1 MYRSKE
7 EREAGEK
14 VAAATVRYMH
24 FPNEKNLKL
33 WKEALRELEKAQKK
47 ARTLAFHKE
56 KALNGNQRSKD
67 YLERER
73 MREES
78 MIFSR
83 DERLKE

>member
-1 MYRSKE
+1 MASNKKAE
-7 EREAGEK
+7 ELDNAIQQFLDNGGEITRIK
-14 VAAATVRYMH
+14 YGD
-24 FPNEKNLKL
+24 
-33 WKEALRELEKAQKK
+33 EKAQKK
-47 ARTLAFHKE
+47 ARTLAFHKD